1 MMGSWEVLQESM
13 GSYRAAQVMLK
24 NEKEGLR
31 FKKLF
36 SINVHESKAL

>member
-13 GSYRAAQVMLK
+13 GSAQVMLK